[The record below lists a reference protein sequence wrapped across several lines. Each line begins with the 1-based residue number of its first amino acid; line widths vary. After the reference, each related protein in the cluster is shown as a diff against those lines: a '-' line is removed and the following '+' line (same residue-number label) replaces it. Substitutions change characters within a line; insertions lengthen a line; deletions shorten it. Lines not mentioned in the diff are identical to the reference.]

1 MQSSRRQW
9 LKAAPV
15 AVVSAVAGARV
26 ASAVELPSEPILKF
40 TSMAGNEPDV
50 IINGNESD
58 DEGWDV
64 FDADGILTLD
74 GHLRIAVIGLVFDEG
89 PDAGRNTFRR
99 FRAIVSCTTLD
110 QNGVQTVVNRS
121 TEDFPATVP
130 GGNSLI
136 ISRVTIPNPCFAP
149 IIFVGPGAG
158 LARNTLIAGGE
169 WFASTGMKIG

>member
-1 MQSSRRQW
+1 M
-9 LKAAPV
+9 KAAPV
-15 AVVSAVAGARV
+15 AVVSAVAGTRV
-26 ASAVELPSEPILKF
+26 ASAIELPTEPILEF

-74 GHLRIAVIGLVFDEG
+74 GHLRILVIGLVFDEG
-89 PDAGRNTFRR
+89 PNVGKNTFPR

-110 QNGVQTVVNRS
+110 DTGAQIVVNRS

-136 ISRVTIPNPCFAP
+136 VSRVTLPNPCFAP

-158 LARNTLIAGGE
+158 LARNTVIEGGE